1 MDLNSIWGRFIVY
14 SASAGLVVALVAL
27 VGIWLHNLNFDLIGR
42 AKRGGVW
49 ATLFWCMFTLV
60 MARCGTVTHAD
71 KAAYFGGSATS
82 ETQSGPQTHRRS
94 VRRGFVTAG
103 IPEVRDITA
112 DDYAAG
118 VVLAQVVLDE
128 THDFTAPVDAVVF
141 DDWCRFGAECDWF
154 RLEFAEEWRLPFA
167 DTNLSAVTV
176 YSQGFIRPAAR
187 SMGNTISPL
196 GTGLGFAPSAVELHD
211 GGGLIR
217 SRFWYRHSE
226 VGSMILTWE
235 NALLDRDA
243 LVPISFQVELF
254 DNGDMVFRY
263 DMSRVESATL
273 SGVCVGVTREGVGR
287 MMAELSTRVTTL
299 KWSRL
304 DPSWADVAD
313 PDGDGASTSDEVFVL
328 GTDPANADSDGD
340 GILDGSDPYP
350 TEPDA
355 DGDGIADGIS
365 LENYLSHPLW
375 GGQDGYGTGVDIFL
389 NSPVVPPAKA
399 VLRVGSLPIVLTT
412 NAVYRIKIE
421 DGVRYDIRLT
431 TNRMAPVNLSLG
443 RDGE

>member
-1 MDLNSIWGRFIVY
+1 MDLDLIWGRIVVCC
-14 SASAGLVVALVAL
+14 ASAGLIAALAAL
-27 VGIWLHNLNFDLIGR
+27 VGMWLHNLDFDLIGR

-49 ATLFWCMFTLV
+49 ATLFWCMFALV

-103 IPEVRDITA
+103 VPEVRDITA

-304 DPSWADVAD
+304 NPSWADVAD
-313 PDGDGASTSDEVFVL
+313 PDGDGASTSDEVFVM

-340 GILDGSDPYP
+340 GIPDGADSHPMD
-350 TEPDA
+350 PDA

-365 LENYLSHPLW
+365 ADSYDSHALW
-375 GGQDGYGTGVDIFL
+375 DGGGKCTRSVLISL
-389 NSPVVPPAKA
+389 NAPVVPPAKA

-412 NAVYRIKIE
+412 NAVYRLEIE
-421 DGVRYDIRLT
+421 EGARYDIRLT
-431 TNRMAPVNLSLG
+431 TNRMAPVNLTLG
-443 RDGE
+443 RGEE